1 MDNRTRERGS
11 RRDMPPTTGGRV
23 WQIIGWRLGRTSQ
36 HRARAP
42 HGDVAWQQTRYTLGY
57 LSDPHLL
64 SSDARAAE
72 FGAPFFFNQQSTAL
86 QADSQYTPCASSDRL
101 LYVCVYL
108 DLALLPKK

>member
-1 MDNRTRERGS
+1 VSGKLLDGDLGVRPSTELV
-11 RRDMPPTTGGRV
+11 RRMGT
-23 WQIIGWRLGRTSQ
+23 W
-36 HRARAP
+36 
-42 HGDVAWQQTRYTLGY
+42 HGNKHVTLDY

-108 DLALLPKK
+108 DLALLRKQ

>member
-1 MDNRTRERGS
+1 VSGKLLDGDLGVRPSTELV
-11 RRDMPPTTGGRV
+11 RRMGTWYGNKHV
-23 WQIIGWRLGRTSQ
+23 
-36 HRARAP
+36 
-42 HGDVAWQQTRYTLGY
+42 TLDY

-108 DLALLPKK
+108 DLALLRKQ